1 MEGPLSSRVAKGAVT
16 NGARRFYEFGL
27 FRLDPNRHRLFCGDE
42 VVALSPKAIQTL
54 ILLVENRGK
63 LLEREALMDALWP
76 HVIVE
81 DANLTVAI
89 SQLRK
94 ALNQNGDKAEFIET
108 IPRVG
113 YRFVADICEVIEEPA
128 ALILEERTRSQ
139 TIKPIADNGETYGA
153 STAPPELQAKISLL
167 PEQRPF
173 LRTQRTLIVAL
184 ALCLTIGAAAIAY
197 RFVKSRSGAPANISS
212 VAVLPLKNLTGDPNA
227 EYFSDGITE
236 SIISELSRV
245 PELKVISRASVF
257 TFKGKEIDPR
267 EAGRRLG
274 VGSIVEGSLLKSKDR
289 IRAQVRLV
297 SAADGHIIWSGDSYE
312 RAAADIFDVQDEISC
327 NVAEYLRKVLCTD
340 RPARRSTENVAAYEA
355 YMKGRYYMAQR
366 TAESLMKAIQFFQ
379 QATGIDPNYAAAY
392 CDLAVSYKLAVW
404 YVPMPASEAVPKLQ
418 ASATKAIELD
428 SSLAEAHTAM
438 AEVYS
443 FQWRWK
449 ESLAENERAI
459 TLNPGYGAGHHNVA
473 LALALIGRNAEALT
487 HMQRARELDP
497 LSLIINTDYG
507 WVYYLERRYDEA
519 IAQYKQALELD
530 PNFTLAHFDL
540 ALSYSALGR
549 HEEAISE
556 MQKARGRGS
565 DYLAGLGYVYGVA
578 GRRTEALR
586 TLDDLKRL
594 AEKQYVPPYHFAWIY
609 TGLGD
614 KDKAIALS
622 QKTYDE
628 HTQHVIDFKTVP
640 MFDSLRSDER
650 FQELVQKVGLPD

>member
-1 MEGPLSSRVAKGAVT
+1 VVKGAVT
-16 NGARRFYEFGL
+16 SGARRFYEFGP

-42 VVALSPKAIQTL
+42 VVALPPKAIQTL

-63 LLEREALMDALWP
+63 LLERETLMDALWP

-81 DANLTVAI
+81 DANLTVAV

-94 ALNQNGDKAEFIET
+94 ALNQNGDNAEFIET

-113 YRFVADICEVIEEPA
+113 YRFVADVCEVLEEPA
-128 ALILEERTRSQ
+128 PLILEERTRLQ
-139 TIKPIADNGETYGA
+139 PIADNAEANGTTTA
-153 STAPPELQAKISLL
+153 SPELQAKISLL
-167 PEQRPF
+167 PEQRRP
-173 LRTQRTLIVAL
+173 RRMQRGLIVAL
-184 ALCLTIGAAAIAY
+184 ALCLIMAVAAIAY
-197 RFVKSRSGAPANISS
+197 RLVRSSSSAPANISS
-212 VAVLPLKNLTGDPNA
+212 VAVLPLKNLTGDPTA

-236 SIISELSRV
+236 SIISELSKL

-257 TFKGKEIDPR
+257 IFKGKEIDPI

-289 IRAQVRLV
+289 IRVQLRLV
-297 SAADGHIIWSGDSYE
+297 AAADGHIIWSGDSYE
-312 RAAADIFDVQDEISC
+312 RAAADIFEVQDEISC
-327 NVAEYLRKVLCTD
+327 NVAEHLRPVLCAGK
-340 RPARRSTENVAAYEA
+340 PARRSTENVAAYEA
-355 YMKGRYYMAQR
+355 YLKGRYYMSQR

-379 QATGIDPNYAAAY
+379 QATEIDPNYAVAY
-392 CDLAVSYKLAVW
+392 CDLAESYKLAVW

-418 ASATKAIELD
+418 AAATKAIELD
-428 SSLAEAHTAM
+428 GSLAEAHGAM

-443 FQWRWK
+443 FQWKWK
-449 ESLAENERAI
+449 ESITELERSLA
-459 TLNPGYGAGHHNVA
+459 LNAGYAAAHHG
-473 LALALIGRNAEALT
+473 LGLGLALIGRNAEALA
-487 HMQRARELDP
+487 HIERARQLDP

-556 MQKARGRGS
+556 MQKARERGS
-565 DYLAGLGYVYGVA
+565 DYLAGLGYVYAMA
-578 GRRTEALR
+578 GRRAEALK

-594 AEKQYVPPYHFAWIY
+594 AEKQYVPPYHFGWVY

-614 KDKAIALS
+614 KDKAIALL

-640 MFDSLRSDER
+640 MFDPLRSDER

>member
-1 MEGPLSSRVAKGAVT
+1 MEGPLSSRVVKGAVT
-16 NGARRFYEFGL
+16 SGARRFYEFGP

-42 VVALSPKAIQTL
+42 IVALSPKAIQTL

-63 LLEREALMDALWP
+63 LLERETLMDALWP

-81 DANLTVAI
+81 DANLTVAV

-94 ALNQNGDKAEFIET
+94 VLNQNGDNAEFIET

-113 YRFVADICEVIEEPA
+113 YRFVADVCEVIKGPA
-128 ALILEERTRSQ
+128 PLIPEERKRLQPT
-139 TIKPIADNGETYGA
+139 ADNAEANGTT
-153 STAPPELQAKISLL
+153 TAPPELQAKISLL
-167 PEQRPF
+167 PEQPRP
-173 LRTQRTLIVAL
+173 RRMQRRLIVAL
-184 ALCLTIGAAAIAY
+184 ALCLIIAVGAIAY
-197 RFVKSRSGAPANISS
+197 RFVRSGSRARANIAS
-212 VAVLPLKNLTGDPNA
+212 VACLTLKNLTGDPSA
-227 EYFSDGITE
+227 EYFSDGMTE
-236 SIISELSRV
+236 SIISELSKI

-257 TFKGKEIDPR
+257 VFKGKEIDPI

-289 IRAQVRLV
+289 IRVQLRLV
-297 SAADGHIIWSGDSYE
+297 AAADGHIIWSGDSYE
-312 RAAADIFDVQDEISC
+312 RAAADIFEVQDEISC
-327 NVAEYLRKVLCTD
+327 NVAEHLRPVLCAGK
-340 RPARRSTENVAAYEA
+340 PARRSTENVAAYED
-355 YMKGRYYMAQR
+355 YLKGRYYMSQR

-379 QATGIDPNYAAAY
+379 QAVEIDPRYALAY
-392 CDLAVSYKLAVW
+392 CDLAESYKLAVW
-404 YVPMPASEAVPKLQ
+404 YVPMPASEAVPKL
-418 ASATKAIELD
+418 AAAATKAIELD
-428 SSLAEAHTAM
+428 SSLAEAHEAM

-443 FQWRWK
+443 FQWKWNESITEHER
-449 ESLAENERAI
+449 SLA
-459 TLNPGYGAGHHNVA
+459 LNAGYAAAHHG
-473 LALALIGRNAEALT
+473 LGLGLALIGRNAEALA
-487 HMQRARELDP
+487 HIERARELDP

-549 HEEAISE
+549 LEEAISE
-556 MQKARGRGS
+556 MQKARERGS
-565 DYLAGLGYVYGVA
+565 DYLAGLGYVYAMA
-578 GRRTEALR
+578 GRRAEALK

-594 AEKQYVPPYHFAWIY
+594 AEKQYVPPYHFGWVY

-614 KDKAIALS
+614 KDKAIALL

-640 MFDSLRSDER
+640 MLDPLRSDER

>member
-1 MEGPLSSRVAKGAVT
+1 
-16 NGARRFYEFGL
+16 
-27 FRLDPNRHRLFCGDE
+27 
-42 VVALSPKAIQTL
+42 
-54 ILLVENRGK
+54 
-63 LLEREALMDALWP
+63 MDALWP

-81 DANLTVAI
+81 DANLTVAV

-94 ALNQNGDKAEFIET
+94 ALNQNCDNAEFIET

-113 YRFVADICEVIEEPA
+113 YRFVADVCEVLEEPA
-128 ALILEERTRSQ
+128 PLILEERTRLQ
-139 TIKPIADNGETYGA
+139 PIADNAEANGTTTA
-153 STAPPELQAKISLL
+153 SPELQAKISLL
-167 PEQRPF
+167 PEQRRP
-173 LRTQRTLIVAL
+173 RRMQRRLILAL
-184 ALCLTIGAAAIAY
+184 ALCLIMAVAAIAY
-197 RFVKSRSGAPANISS
+197 RLVRSSSSAPANISS
-212 VAVLPLKNLTGDPNA
+212 VAVLPLKNLTGDPTA
-227 EYFSDGITE
+227 EYFSDGMTE
-236 SIISELSRV
+236 SIISELSKI

-257 TFKGKEIDPR
+257 IFKGKEIDPI

-289 IRAQVRLV
+289 IRVQLRLV
-297 SAADGHIIWSGDSYE
+297 AAADGHIIWSGDSYE
-312 RAAADIFDVQDEISC
+312 RAAADIFEVQDEISC
-327 NVAEYLRKVLCTD
+327 NVAEHLRPILCAGK
-340 RPARRSTENVAAYEA
+340 PARRSTENVAAYEA
-355 YMKGRYYMAQR
+355 YLKGRYYMAQR

-379 QATGIDPNYAAAY
+379 QATEIDPNYAVAY
-392 CDLAVSYKLAVW
+392 CDLAESYKLAVW
-404 YVPMPASEAVPKLQ
+404 YVPIPASEAVPKLQ
-418 ASATKAIELD
+418 TAATKAIELD
-428 SSLAEAHTAM
+428 GSLAEAHGAM

-443 FQWRWK
+443 FQWKWK
-449 ESLAENERAI
+449 ESITEHERSLA
-459 TLNPGYGAGHHNVA
+459 LNAGYAAAHHGLG
-473 LALALIGRNAEALT
+473 LALALIGRNAEALA
-487 HMQRARELDP
+487 HIERARELDP

-556 MQKARGRGS
+556 MQKARERGS
-565 DYLAGLGYVYGVA
+565 DYLAGLGYVYAMA
-578 GRRTEALR
+578 GRRAEALK

-594 AEKQYVPPYHFAWIY
+594 AEKQYVPPYHFGWVY

-614 KDKAIALS
+614 KDKAIALL

-640 MFDSLRSDER
+640 MFDPLRSDER

>member
-1 MEGPLSSRVAKGAVT
+1 MEGPLSSRVVKAAVT
-16 NGARRFYEFGL
+16 NGARRFYEFGP
-27 FRLDPNRHRLFCGDE
+27 FRLDPNRHRLFCDDE

-63 LLEREALMDALWP
+63 LLERETLMDALWP

-81 DANLTVAI
+81 DANLTVAV

-94 ALNQNGDKAEFIET
+94 ALNQNGDNAEFIET

-113 YRFVADICEVIEEPA
+113 YRFVADVCEVIKGPTL
-128 ALILEERTRSQ
+128 LIPEERKRLQ
-139 TIKPIADNGETYGA
+139 PIADNAGTT
-153 STAPPELQAKISLL
+153 TAPPELRAKISLL
-167 PEQRPF
+167 PEQRRP
-173 LRTQRTLIVAL
+173 RRMQRTLIVAL
-184 ALCLTIGAAAIAY
+184 ALSLIIAGAGLAY
-197 RFVKSRSGAPANISS
+197 RFVRSSRSAPANISS
-212 VAVLPLKNLTGDPNA
+212 IAVLPLKNLTGDPTA

-236 SIISELSRV
+236 SIISELSKI

-257 TFKGKEIDPR
+257 IFKGKEIDPI

-289 IRAQVRLV
+289 IRVQLSLV
-297 SAADGHIIWSGDSYE
+297 AAADGHIIWSGDSYE
-312 RAAADIFDVQDEISC
+312 RAATDIFEVQDEISC
-327 NVAEYLRKVLCTD
+327 NVAEHLRPVLCAGK
-340 RPARRSTENVAAYEA
+340 PVRRSTENVAAYEA
-355 YMKGRYYMAQR
+355 YLKGRYYMAQR
-366 TAESLMKAIQFFQ
+366 TAEGLMKAIQFFQ
-379 QATGIDPNYAAAY
+379 QATEIDANYALAY
-392 CDLAVSYKLAVW
+392 CDLAESYKLAVW
-404 YVPMPASEAVPKLQ
+404 YVPMPPSEAVPQLQ
-418 ASATKAIELD
+418 TAATKAIELD

-449 ESLAENERAI
+449 EGLAESERAI
-459 TLNPGYGAGHHNVA
+459 SLNPGYGVGHHNVA

-497 LSLIINTDYG
+497 LSLIINTDFG
-507 WVYYLERRYDEA
+507 WVYYLGRRYEEA
-519 IAQYKQALELD
+519 IAQYQTALEVD

-565 DYLAGLGYVYGVA
+565 DYLGGLGYVYAVA
-578 GRRTEALR
+578 GRRAEALA
-586 TLDDLKRL
+586 TL
-594 AEKQYVPPYHFAWIY
+594 AELQQLAKQQYVPPYHFAWIY

-614 KDKAIALS
+614 KDKAIALL
-622 QKTYDE
+622 QQVYAE
-628 HTQHVIDFKTVP
+628 HTQHVVDFKTVP

>member
-1 MEGPLSSRVAKGAVT
+1 MQ
-16 NGARRFYEFGL
+16 RR
-27 FRLDPNRHRLFCGDE
+27 
-42 VVALSPKAIQTL
+42 
-54 ILLVENRGK
+54 
-63 LLEREALMDALWP
+63 
-76 HVIVE
+76 
-81 DANLTVAI
+81 
-89 SQLRK
+89 
-94 ALNQNGDKAEFIET
+94 
-108 IPRVG
+108 
-113 YRFVADICEVIEEPA
+113 
-128 ALILEERTRSQ
+128 
-139 TIKPIADNGETYGA
+139 
-153 STAPPELQAKISLL
+153 
-167 PEQRPF
+167 
-173 LRTQRTLIVAL
+173 LIVAL
-184 ALCLTIGAAAIAY
+184 ALCLIMAVAAIAY
-197 RFVKSRSGAPANISS
+197 RFVRSSSSASANISS
-212 VAVLPLKNLTGDPNA
+212 VAVLPLKNLTGDPTA

-257 TFKGKEIDPR
+257 IFKGKEIDPI

-289 IRAQVRLV
+289 IRVQLRLV
-297 SAADGHIIWSGDSYE
+297 AAADGHVIWSGDSYE
-312 RAAADIFDVQDEISC
+312 RAAADIFEVQDEISC
-327 NVAEYLRKVLCTD
+327 NVAEHLRPVLCAGK
-340 RPARRSTENVAAYEA
+340 PARRSTENVAAYEA
-355 YMKGRYYMAQR
+355 YLKGRYYMAQR

-379 QATGIDPNYAAAY
+379 QATEIDPNYAVAY
-392 CDLAVSYKLAVW
+392 CDLAESYKLAVW

-418 ASATKAIELD
+418 AAATKAIELD
-428 SSLAEAHTAM
+428 GSLAEAHGAM

-443 FQWRWK
+443 FQWKWK
-449 ESLAENERAI
+449 ESITEHERSLA
-459 TLNPGYGAGHHNVA
+459 LNAGYAAAHHGLG
-473 LALALIGRNAEALT
+473 LALALIGRNAEALA
-487 HMQRARELDP
+487 HIERARELDP

-556 MQKARGRGS
+556 MQKARERGS
-565 DYLAGLGYVYGVA
+565 DYLAGLGYVYAMA
-578 GRRTEALR
+578 GRRAEALK

-594 AEKQYVPPYHFAWIY
+594 AEKQYVPPYHFGWVY

-614 KDKAIALS
+614 KDKAIALL

-640 MFDSLRSDER
+640 MFDPLRSDER

>member
-1 MEGPLSSRVAKGAVT
+1 VKTAIT
-16 NGARRFYEFGL
+16 NGVRRFYEFGS
-27 FRLDPNRHRLFCGDE
+27 FRLDVNRHRLLRDGE
-42 VVALSPKAIQTL
+42 VVPLSRKAIQTL
-54 ILLVENRGK
+54 TLLVQNPGK
-63 LLEREALMDALWP
+63 LLEREALMQAVWP
-76 HVIVE
+76 GVTVE

-89 SQLRK
+89 SHLRK
-94 ALNQNGDKAEFIET
+94 ALNHNGDAAEFIET

-128 ALILEERTRSQ
+128 PLILEERTRSQ
-139 TIKPIADNGETYGA
+139 PIKPIGDNGETNGT

-173 LRTQRTLIVAL
+173 LRTRRSLIVAL
-184 ALCLTIGAAAIAY
+184 ALCLTIAAAAVAY
-197 RFVKSRSGAPANISS
+197 RLVKSSSSAPANISS

-227 EYFSDGITE
+227 EYLSDGITE
-236 SIISELSRV
+236 SIISQLSKV

-257 TFKGKEIDPR
+257 TFKAKEIDPR
-267 EAGRRLG
+267 EAARRLG
-274 VGSIVEGSLLKSKDR
+274 VGSIVEGSVLKSKDR
-289 IRAQVRLV
+289 IRAQVNLV

-327 NVAEYLRKVLCTD
+327 NVAEHLRTALCAD

-355 YMKGRYYMAQR
+355 YMKGRYYMSQR
-366 TAESLMKAIQFFQ
+366 TAEGLMKAIQFFQ
-379 QATGIDPNYAAAY
+379 QATEIDPRYALAY
-392 CDLAVSYKLAVW
+392 CDLAESYKLAVW
-404 YVPMPASEAVPKLQ
+404 YVPIPASEAVPKLQ
-418 ASATKAIELD
+418 AAATKAIELD
-428 SSLAEAHTAM
+428 SSLAEAHEAM

-443 FQWRWK
+443 FQWKWK
-449 ESLAENERAI
+449 ESITEHERSLA
-459 TLNPGYGAGHHNVA
+459 LNAGYAAAHHG
-473 LALALIGRNAEALT
+473 LGLGLALIGRNAEALA
-487 HMQRARELDP
+487 HIERARELDP

-549 HEEAISE
+549 HEEAINE
-556 MQKARGRGS
+556 MQKARERGS
-565 DYLAGLGYVYGVA
+565 DYLAGLGYVYAMA
-578 GRRTEALR
+578 GRRAEALK

-594 AEKQYVPPYHFAWIY
+594 AEKQYVPPYHFGWVY

-614 KDKAIALS
+614 KDKAIALLL
-622 QKTYDE
+622 KTYDE

-640 MFDSLRSDER
+640 MFDPLRSDER

>member
-1 MEGPLSSRVAKGAVT
+1 MEGPLSSRVVKQAVT
-16 NGARRFYEFGL
+16 SGARRFYEFGP

-42 VVALSPKAIQTL
+42 VVALSPKAIHTL

-63 LLEREALMDALWP
+63 LLERETLMDALWP

-81 DANLTVAI
+81 DANLTVAV

-94 ALNQNGDKAEFIET
+94 ALNQNGDNAEFIET

-128 ALILEERTRSQ
+128 PLILEERTRLQ
-139 TIKPIADNGETYGA
+139 PIADNAEANGTT
-153 STAPPELQAKISLL
+153 TAPPELQTKISLL
-167 PEQRPF
+167 TKQRPPF
-173 LRTQRTLIVAL
+173 RMQRRSIVAL
-184 ALCLTIGAAAIAY
+184 ALCLTIAVAAIAY
-197 RFVKSRSGAPANISS
+197 RFVRSGSSAPVNISS
-212 VAVLPLKNLTGDPNA
+212 VAVLPLKNLTGDPSA
-227 EYFSDGITE
+227 EYLSDGITE
-236 SIISELSRV
+236 SIISELSKV
-245 PELKVISRASVF
+245 PELRVISRASVF
-257 TFKGKEIDPR
+257 IFKGKEIDPT

-289 IRAQVRLV
+289 IRVQLRLV
-297 SAADGHIIWSGDSYE
+297 AAADGHIIWSGDSYE
-312 RAAADIFDVQDEISC
+312 RAAADIFEVQDEISC
-327 NVAEYLRKVLCTD
+327 NVAQQLRPVLCAGK
-340 RPARRSTENVAAYEA
+340 PARRSTENVAAYEA
-355 YMKGRYYMAQR
+355 YLKGRYYMSQR
-366 TAESLMKAIQFFQ
+366 TAEGLMKAIRFFQ
-379 QATGIDPNYAAAY
+379 QATEIDARYAIAY
-392 CDLAVSYKLAVW
+392 CDLARSYKLAVW

-418 ASATKAIELD
+418 TAAAKAIELD

-449 ESLAENERAI
+449 ESIAENERAI

-487 HMQRARELDP
+487 HIERARELDP
-497 LSLIINTDYG
+497 LSLIINTDFG
-507 WVYYLERRYDEA
+507 WVYYLGHRYDEA
-519 IAQYKQALELD
+519 IAQYQKALELD

-540 ALSYSALGR
+540 ALAYSALAR
-549 HEEAISE
+549 HDKAIAE

-565 DYLAGLGYVYGVA
+565 DYLAGLGYLYAVA
-578 GRRTEALR
+578 GRRAEAL
-586 TLDDLKRL
+586 TTL
-594 AEKQYVPPYHFAWIY
+594 AELQQLAKQQYVPPYHFAWIY

-614 KDKAIALS
+614 KDKAIALL
-622 QKTYDE
+622 QQVYAE